1 MIIEW
6 LANAGGDVVF
16 VVRFNKR
23 PNLGLMQPSTRYSYI
38 LFMLCSLFVDYLIKS
53 FTLRSFSYNLENL
66 EAF

>member
-6 LANAGGDVVF
+6 LANAGSDVIF

-23 PNLGLMQPSTRYSYI
+23 PNLGLMQPSTNYSYI
-38 LFMLCSLFVDYLIKS
+38 HALFFICRLLDQIFK
-53 FTLRSFSYNLENL
+53 LRSFSYNLENL